1 MASRLITSSDNT
13 FFKLVKKLT
22 NRKYRLKEGLFIA
35 EGIKIVE
42 ENTEYSALIIN
53 QERES
58 ELSSFLIDKEYFVVP
73 KHLFSEISSQE
84 NSQGILGIYKIP
96 EEKSCFESNNV
107 IVLDKLQDP
116 GNIGTTIRTADAAGF
131 NDIVLLDGCS
141 DIFNEKCV
149 RSSMGSIFRINFFY
163 KSQEEFL
170 SFAKLNNYSIIST
183 ALDEDSIN
191 YTQIKLDNK
200 NFIVFGNEGNGI
212 SKEILSKS
220 SQKIIIPILGKAE
233 SLNVSIACAIIL
245 YKIREIIN

>member
-1 MASRLITSSDNT
+1 MKFT
-13 FFKLVKKLT
+13 
-22 NRKYRLKEGLFIA
+22 
-35 EGIKIVE
+35 
-42 ENTEYSALIIN
+42 
-53 QERES
+53 
-58 ELSSFLIDKEYFVVP
+58 
-73 KHLFSEISSQE
+73 
-84 NSQGILGIYKIP
+84 
-96 EEKSCFESNNV
+96 
-107 IVLDKLQDP
+107 
-116 GNIGTTIRTADAAGF
+116 
-131 NDIVLLDGCS
+131 
-141 DIFNEKCV
+141 
-149 RSSMGSIFRINFFY
+149 FRINFFY